1 MAVYTGSAALT
12 QHNMAEHTSPFADLL
27 LMASS
32 YTCATASARYRGLG
46 QWSVVGQLHCTA
58 L

>member
-1 MAVYTGSAALT
+1 MCTGSAALT
-12 QHNMAEHTSPFADLL
+12 QHNMAEHTSQFADIL

-32 YTCATASARYRGLG
+32 YTCATASACYRGLG